1 MSINSKNIVT
11 SKNFIYLE
19 KLCLTIARK
28 ESPVDTGNMRDNA
41 IYVRATSNGF
51 QIVWDNQFAYYLPIV
66 DKGLDVYAYSDI
78 LPRHSSNGKNKGTRI
93 ENIGFVDRTINKL
106 NEVCQQ
112 YINSPKDIYKE
123 YANRKIVLGQ
133 KSLQQIKNVTE
144 KSQKLISSG
153 EMTKAKRVLKRLYND
168 PIYRRFLTS
177 QIIYDKVKFLEGE
190 E

>member
-66 DKGLDVYAYSDI
+66 DKNEHVTNADI
-78 LPRHSSNGKNKGTRI
+78 APWISSKKSRNKGTK
-93 ENIGFVDRTINKL
+93 NANLGFVHRTARKL

-123 YANRKIVLGQ
+123 YANRKIDLNSKIFKQESEVSRKIGEMVQ
-133 KSLQQIKNVTE
+133 NDNIKGARRLMKRFYRDPKYRRFIT
-144 KSQKLISSG
+144 SQKIY
-153 EMTKAKRVLKRLYND
+153 EMTKK
-168 PIYRRFLTS
+168 
-177 QIIYDKVKFLEGE
+177 LEE